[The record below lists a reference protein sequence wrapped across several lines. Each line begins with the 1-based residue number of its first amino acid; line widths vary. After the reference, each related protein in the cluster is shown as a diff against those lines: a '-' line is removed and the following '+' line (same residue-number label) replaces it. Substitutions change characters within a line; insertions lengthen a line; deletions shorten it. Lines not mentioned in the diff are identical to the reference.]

1 VESNTF
7 LYLSIL
13 TGIGTFLFITGAFK
27 FFQLQSGMHQCF
39 HIPCGE
45 NRTIWVLK
53 PTAKFGLIKTLW
65 MAREIQKHLPR
76 RLEPEIIDI
85 PVSHLSPKGNK
96 MYAFS
101 HVNSDNEIVYSYT
114 LAGTHKTASIDE
126 KAYSVIKTW
135 NTDRKTK
142 INAAQFNQLYGGT
155 KKWDPLEVSL
165 AILAV
170 TYVVNHRKGLD
181 YVRPPSTTH
190 YTYKPEDY
198 DCTVD
203 EKPATDQYFD
213 GCTRGLTHIPIKCKG
228 NTAHSIKTRVT
239 DVKPT
244 LPTITRK
251 QQKLIT
257 EFLVE
262 YRKEVDP
269 TRITSYDEVLLR
281 QTRPIQRISN
291 EQAMDILPW
300 VWLKI
305 TLTVGKLTK
314 SFQKQE
320 ASTKPGDPRN
330 ITPMPDK
337 VRLENSRIS
346 YPLAENMKKTK
357 WYSFGMMPAAIAR
370 AVALYVSDPRTK
382 TIGLGD
388 YSRMDGTV
396 NHLVRTFDLAFLHAN
411 FDTADHEFIDE
422 WYSLTYGNYVN
433 AGWGEKYEQGDSQAS
448 GDPYTSCLNTARNAF
463 IQFCCAREDLQ
474 PAGAYDNLGLAAGD
488 DSIQRNVNPDT
499 AVNVAKS
506 WGFVLKFA
514 TRLRGQTID
523 YLSRQYSP
531 AVWMGSP
538 DNIACPL
545 RLISKFHVSRLAT
558 KVPAYVLAYTK
569 AVSVM
574 TNDHSTYLLSS
585 WMRKIIRQTSVQARA
600 WIKQAS
606 TGAKCELTRER
617 QWAARTIDDSCGAT
631 TASSDFSN
639 KVSYQTEM
647 NLDYDWQIQVFI
659 DEGFSVTKMEDFI
672 EWCDDPNTDWRD
684 CPVLYEREAIKTAL
698 PYLANGEIVGPSEA
712 APDTPDIVVLQAN
725 SSMDLK
731 HSEPPVQMPRE
742 DNIKLDVGDIKQL
755 VKSFTAEHH
764 RKPKGAQGSESK
776 VQQWIK
782 SNLVKEKKKKK
793 TESVKFSDVLNS
805 CQTYPCR
812 RGDNCKGWYAGLK
825 PCRVRVNEVGK
836 FCGECHNVYLAKS
849 KTN

>member
-1 VESNTF
+1 
-7 LYLSIL
+7 
-13 TGIGTFLFITGAFK
+13 
-27 FFQLQSGMHQCF
+27 
-39 HIPCGE
+39 
-45 NRTIWVLK
+45 
-53 PTAKFGLIKTLW
+53 
-65 MAREIQKHLPR
+65 
-76 RLEPEIIDI
+76 
-85 PVSHLSPKGNK
+85 
-96 MYAFS
+96 
-101 HVNSDNEIVYSYT
+101 
-114 LAGTHKTASIDE
+114 
-126 KAYSVIKTW
+126 
-135 NTDRKTK
+135 
-142 INAAQFNQLYGGT
+142 
-155 KKWDPLEVSL
+155 
-165 AILAV
+165 
-170 TYVVNHRKGLD
+170 
-181 YVRPPSTTH
+181 
-190 YTYKPEDY
+190 
-198 DCTVD
+198 
-203 EKPATDQYFD
+203 
-213 GCTRGLTHIPIKCKG
+213 
-228 NTAHSIKTRVT
+228 VT

-244 LPTITRK
+244 LPPITRK

-262 YRKEVDP
+262 YRKEVEP

-281 QTRPIQRISN
+281 QTRPIQRRSN

-305 TLTVGKLTK
+305 TLTVGKMTK

-346 YPLAENMKKTK
+346 YPLANNMKKTK

-499 AVNVAKS
+499 AVKVAKT

-531 AVWMGSP
+531 AVWDGAP

-545 RLISKFHVSRLAT
+545 RLISKFHISRLAT
-558 KVPAYVLAYTK
+558 KVPAEVLAYTK

-574 TNDHSTYLLSS
+574 ANDHSTYLLSN
-585 WMRKIIRQTSVQARA
+585 WMRKIIRQTSVPARA

-606 TGAKCELTRER
+606 AGAKCELTRER
-617 QWAARTIDDSCGAT
+617 QWAARLIDDSCDIERLPK
-631 TASSDFSN
+631 DFSS
-639 KVSYQTEM
+639 KASYQTEM
-647 NLDYDWQIQVFI
+647 QLDSVWQTQIFI
-659 DEGFSVTKMEDFI
+659 DEGFNVNDMEDFI
-672 EWCDDPNTDWRD
+672 EWCDNPNTDWRD

-712 APDTPDIVVLQAN
+712 TSDTLDIVKLQ
-725 SSMDLK
+725 SECSLDLK
-731 HSEPPVQMPRE
+731 FSGPPVLMPRE
-742 DNIKLDVGDIKQL
+742 DNVKLDDVDIKQL
-755 VKSFTAEHH
+755 VKLFTAEDQK
-764 RKPKGAQGSESK
+764 RKTPEPRVESVK
-776 VQQWIK
+776 QWIQK
-782 SNLVKEKKKKK
+782 SKEVKKPKKKK
-793 TESVKFSDVLNS
+793 TENVKSSNVPNG

-812 RGDNCKGWYAGLK
+812 RKDNCKGWYAGLN
-825 PCRVRVNEVGK
+825 PCSVRVNEAGK
-836 FCGECHNVYLAKS
+836 FCAECHKIYLAKS